1 MGERLGEPVL
11 ERFASN
17 VGRGCPVRVTLLDAT
32 TQERTER
39 LMGVL
44 MERRG
49 SELQVECL
57 PGLLTPVTAAMA
69 TLEVVEQGTVYWAR
83 CELTG
88 TDSSLTLHLQGPF
101 QVGHR
106 RRHPRLDVKLPVQL
120 LLADGG
126 LAPAELRDLSA
137 GGASFQTET
146 HCTVGAPVR
155 LILSLGSGFY
165 LRDLSAEVVRVS
177 ERIGGYVVA
186 VQFRADPAQIVK
198 LEQWLNRQ
206 MAEGGEGRPSAEN

>member
-1 MGERLGEPVL
+1 MGERLVEPGL
-11 ERFASN
+11 DRFAAN
-17 VGRGCPVRVTLLDAT
+17 VGCPVRVTLLDAS
-32 TQERTER
+32 TQERAER

-44 MERRG
+44 MGRHG

-57 PGLLTPVTAAMA
+57 PGLLAPVTAATA

-88 TDSSLTLHLQGPF
+88 TDSTLTLHLQGPF

-106 RRHPRLDVKLPVQL
+106 RRHPRLDLQLPVQL

-137 GGASFQTET
+137 GGASFQTERT
-146 HCTVGAPVR
+146 CTVGAPVR

-165 LRDLSAEVVRVS
+165 LRDLAAEVVRVS
-177 ERIGGYVVA
+177 EQVSGYVVA
-186 VQFRADPAQIVK
+186 VQFQADPDQVAK
-198 LEQWLNRQ
+198 LEEWLNRQ
-206 MAEGGEGRPSAEN
+206 MAEGGEGRPSAEE

>member
-1 MGERLGEPVL
+1 MNERLVEPVPDRL
-11 ERFASN
+11 ASN
-17 VGRGCPVRVTLLDAT
+17 VGRGCPVRVTLLDAS
-32 TQERTER
+32 TQERAER
-39 LMGVL
+39 LMGIL
-44 MERRG
+44 MDRSG

-57 PGLLTPVTAAMA
+57 PGLQAPVIAATA

-88 TDSSLTLHLQGPF
+88 EASTLSIHLQGPF

-120 LLADGG
+120 LLEDGG

-146 HCTVGAPVR
+146 ICTVGAPVR
-155 LILSLGSGFY
+155 LVLSLGSGFY
-165 LRDLSAEVVRVS
+165 LRDLSAEVVRVN

-186 VQFRADPAQIVK
+186 VQFQADSAQIAQ

-206 MAEGGEGRPSAEN
+206 MAEGGDGRPSAEI